1 MSLGL
6 ETYKRKW
13 MWVLTG
19 TVVSAGLSG
28 AVIYRNNRAQVAS
41 VSEYG
46 ASCENGI
53 GAAKGH
59 TKSAVMTAIAAS
71 TSAAGQTAWI
81 AKINNPKPPAPAPVG
96 MVWIPGGQ
104 FWMGAADDHM
114 TDARPWHRVY
124 VDGYWMDK
132 TDVTNNQF
140 SRFVRATG
148 YVTVAE
154 RTPRAEDYPGALPGK
169 LIPGSVVFSP
179 PDHAVALNN
188 QFQWWN
194 YVPGANWRHP
204 EGPKSD
210 IKGRMDHPVV
220 HIAYEDA
227 VAYCNW
233 AGKRLPTEAE
243 FEFASRGG
251 LDRKQ
256 YAWGNEFMPGG
267 KHMANTFQG
276 HFPDTNTS
284 EDGYPAT
291 SPVGSYPA
299 NGYGLSDM
307 AGNVWEWTSDWYR
320 PDYYQTLAATG
331 EIAMNPRGPA
341 DSFDPNEPG
350 VQKRVHRGGS
360 FLCTD
365 QYCSRYIAGGRG
377 KGELDTGTNHLG
389 FRCVRDPSPKP
400 DQAKAVA
407 SKVQ

>member
-6 ETYKRKW
+6 ETHRRKW
-13 MWVLTG
+13 IWVLTG

-41 VSEYG
+41 ISEYG

-59 TKSAVMTAIAAS
+59 AKSAAMTATAAS
-71 TSAAGQTAWI
+71 TLAACQTAWI
-81 AKINNPKPPAPAPVG
+81 PKINEPKPPAPAPVG

-140 SRFVRATG
+140 SRFVKATG

-169 LIPGSVVFSP
+169 LIAGSVVFSP
-179 PDHAVALNN
+179 PDHAVALDN

-194 YVPGANWRHP
+194 YIPGANWRHP

-210 IKGRMDHPVV
+210 INGRMDHPVV

-243 FEFASRGG
+243 FEFASRGRARSQA
-251 LDRKQ
+251 LR
-256 YAWGNEFMPGG
+256 
-267 KHMANTFQG
+267 
-276 HFPDTNTS
+276 
-284 EDGYPAT
+284 
-291 SPVGSYPA
+291 
-299 NGYGLSDM
+299 
-307 AGNVWEWTSDWYR
+307 
-320 PDYYQTLAATG
+320 
-331 EIAMNPRGPA
+331 
-341 DSFDPNEPG
+341 
-350 VQKRVHRGGS
+350 
-360 FLCTD
+360 
-365 QYCSRYIAGGRG
+365 
-377 KGELDTGTNHLG
+377 LG
-389 FRCVRDPSPKP
+389 
-400 DQAKAVA
+400 
-407 SKVQ
+407 